1 MYSKTINIELEKKD
15 DIVSWENLTDAHVGH
30 VDFDRDLFI
39 KRVNAI
45 LDEPLRFTSFGGDQ
59 WDMILPKGD
68 PRYETESVAINTM
81 TEQID
86 DFDNLIQD
94 LLIEQVRFKKSYG
107 CEKIWGLLW
116 GNHEWNSRIIDEKF
130 MKSYC
135 RKRNM
140 TFLGARC
147 MLRVNIKH
155 NGKTL
160 MKKDILYA
168 HGAGG
173 SKSTLKPLNDMAVN
187 VEADIFMMGHLHQ
200 QAGYKQLTQYY
211 NTQKQSWDT
220 KRILKVNGG
229 CFTETLTLGKDS
241 WLEHKKNEI
250 VASEPGT
257 VTISFDAYKGKISFH
272 M

>member
-1 MYSKTINIELEKKD
+1 MYSKTITIELEKKD
-15 DIVSWENLTDAHVGH
+15 DIVNWENLTDAHVGH
-30 VDFDRDLFI
+30 SDFNEDLFV
-39 KRVNAI
+39 KRLKAI
-45 LDEPLRFTSFGGDQ
+45 LEDPLRFTSFGGDQ
-59 WDMILPKGD
+59 LDLILPKGD
-68 PRYETESVAINTM
+68 PRYEPESVAINTL
-81 TEQID
+81 TEQQD
-86 DFDNLIQD
+86 KFDELCSE
-94 LLIEQVRFKKSYG
+94 LFEEQLKFKKIYG
-107 CEKIWGLLW
+107 CEKVWGMLW
-116 GNHEWNSRIIDEKF
+116 GNHEWNSRIIDENY

-135 RKRNM
+135 RKKSIS
-140 TFLGARC
+140 FLGARC
-147 MLRVNIKH
+147 MIRVNIKH

-187 VEADIFMMGHLHQ
+187 VQADIFMMGHLHQ

-211 NTQKQSWDT
+211 NESKQRWDT

-229 CFTETLTLGKDS
+229 CFTDTLTLGKDS
-241 WLEHKKNEI
+241 WLEHKKNEL

-257 VTISFDAYKGKISFH
+257 VTVSFDAYKGKISFH

>member
-1 MYSKTINIELEKKD
+1 MYSKTITIELEKPD
-15 DIVSWENLTDAHVGH
+15 DLVNWENLTDMHVGH
-30 VDFDRDLFI
+30 QDFDERLAI
-39 KRVNAI
+39 KRI
-45 LDEPLRFTSFGGDQ
+45 TEIFQDPMRFTSFGGDQ

-68 PRYETESVAINTM
+68 PRYEVESVRINTM
-81 TEQID
+81 AEQID
-86 DFDNLIQD
+86 KFDTLIRP
-94 LLIEQVRFKKSYG
+94 LLLEQERFKKEYG
-107 CEKIWGLLW
+107 VDKIWGMLW

-135 RKRNM
+135 RKRGLS
-140 TFLGARC
+140 FLGARC
-147 MLRVNIKH
+147 MIRVNIKH

-187 VEADIFMMGHLHQ
+187 VNADIFMMGHLHQ
-200 QAGYKQLTQYY
+200 QAGYKQLVQFY
-211 NTQKQSWDT
+211 NESKQRWDV
-220 KRILKVNGG
+220 KRILKINGG
-229 CFTETLTLGKDS
+229 SFTRTLTLGKDS

-257 VTISFDAYKGKISFH
+257 VTVTFDAYNDKISFH